1 MSMAFVSARLTEL
14 ELKYMR
20 LERTV
25 EELSGVV
32 AEQQTTID
40 RLLAQLAAT
49 TARVRDLG
57 ESAGP
62 GDEKPPHY

>member
-1 MSMAFVSARLTEL
+1 MAFVSARLTEL

-32 AEQQTTID
+32 AEQQKTID
-40 RLLAQLAAT
+40 RLVAQLGAAV
-49 TARVRDLG
+49 ARLRDLG
-57 ESAGP
+57 QEAGP
-62 GDEKPPHY
+62 GDDKPPHY

>member
-1 MSMAFVSARLTEL
+1 MAFVSARLTEL

-32 AEQQTTID
+32 AEQQKTID

-49 TARVRDLG
+49 ASRVRDLG
-57 ESAGP
+57 DAAGP
-62 GDEKPPHY
+62 SDEKPPHY

>member
-1 MSMAFVSARLTEL
+1 MAYVSARLTEL

-32 AEQQTTID
+32 AEQHKTIEA
-40 RLLAQLAAT
+40 LLRELRT
-49 TARVRDLG
+49 LETLSAR
-57 ESAGP
+57 EAGP
-62 GDEKPPHY
+62 PVAGDKPPHY

>member
-1 MSMAFVSARLTEL
+1 MAVVSARLTEL

-32 AEQQTTID
+32 AEQQKTID
-40 RLLAQLAAT
+40 RLLAQLSAT

-57 ESAGP
+57 DLAGP

>member
-1 MSMAFVSARLTEL
+1 MAFVSARLTEL

-32 AEQQTTID
+32 ADQQKTID
-40 RLLAQLAAT
+40 RLLAQLTAT
-49 TARVRDLG
+49 AARVRDLG
-57 ESAGP
+57 DAAGP